1 MKAFKKYLAES
12 HRTFDFRVRI
22 ADCELDNE
30 LLDKIERGL
39 GAFDLVDISKPKS
52 QPIAVTREFNKL
64 GPVAR
69 QQFEVKLN
77 YPTTAEAVRAAI
89 HASTGLPATQIVAR
103 FALEDDIVASDMH
116 VHPEESL
123 KPGEDN
129 FKEDD
134 QAQEHVGLK
143 RVDSLL
149 KELQKNRSEPQQ
161 VKNVNDNIL
170 AASLPK
176 EKTAKTTADIPQNNT
191 SPVNTKN
198 PNPRGKQK

>member
-22 ADCELDNE
+22 ADHELGDE
-30 LLDKIERGL
+30 VLDKIERGL
-39 GAFDLVDISKPKS
+39 AAFDLVDISKPKS
-52 QPIAVTREFNKL
+52 QPIAVTREFHTL

-77 YPTTAEAVRAAI
+77 YPATAEAVRAVI
-89 HASTGLPATQIVAR
+89 HSSAGINPCCIVVR
-103 FALEDDIVASDMH
+103 GTLEDEIVGSELH

-161 VKNVNDNIL
+161 VKNVNDDIL
-170 AASLPK
+170 ATSLPK
-176 EKTAKTTADIPQNNT
+176 EKAAKTTADIPQNNK
-191 SPVNTKN
+191 SPVNS
-198 PNPRGKQK
+198 NPRGKQK